1 MATVYSGASW
11 TGSYTYTRVKVDYS
25 YPSTTATA
33 TLLYTRTN
41 TYSGETSASGATF
54 WFGNGSAGFSKSFW
68 GQTTD
73 AVVTSCTFTV
83 NLAGGTYSGSSNGQ
97 YLGGSWSVSLPAHTY
112 AISYSLNGGTS
123 GTTTAQTKT
132 HGTNLTLH
140 GAPSKSNTTGNGYTV
155 SFNANGGNSP
165 SKSSVTATNTYSY
178 SFGGWKSSA
187 TGTTWGA
194 GASFS
199 ENNAT
204 TLSAQWNTTTS
215 RGAVT
220 TATCS
225 KNNGTSTRTVTFNA
239 NGGSCSTSSSNSTAT
254 ITYTMNGW
262 YTATSGGTKR
272 CGSGG
277 SYTPSATETLYAQW
291 GSSTGTYSAVTL
303 PSATKSSTAATAR
316 VVTFNA
322 NGGSCSTASS
332 NSNATITYS
341 LKGWYTAT
349 SGGTSR
355 GTAGQTYTPSGSETI
370 YAQWDSTTGSYSAVT
385 LPSATK
391 ANTTATRKVTFNA
404 TSNGG
409 NCSTSSLDS
418 SATVTYSHT
427 GWFTAA
433 SGGTSRGAAGASYTP
448 SATETVYAQFSG
460 TTGTYSAVTLP
471 AATKASSTTYR
482 TVNFDSNGGICL
494 TTSLQSSSTLS
505 YTQTGWFTQA
515 SGGEKR
521 GNAGASYTPSSEETL
536 YAQFSGTT
544 GDFTAV
550 TLPAVARDGYKFKGW
565 ALDKD
570 ATLGFTTTYTPAAD
584 GEVLYAIWEEVGN
597 DITKNNVFLK
607 MNGVWKPVS
616 QIACITSGAS
626 AENLTTELG
635 DYENALNTQENTI
648 DTIAKALQGKAING
662 INPDE
667 YMSGFFN
674 DTIETFSNDYITYTH
689 SYCICNKANLKK
701 IKLGGLTTLS
711 GYAISSCS
719 ALHTIDFEKLTK
731 MNGVSLNGLTAL
743 HTFIIRTPSVCSLA
757 NASSFARTK
766 IEEGTGYIYVPDNLI
781 DSYKSATNWS
791 TYANQIK
798 GLSELGG

>member
-140 GAPSKSNTTGNGYTV
+140 GTPSKSNTTGNGYVV

-178 SFGGWKSSA
+178 SFAGWKSSA
-187 TGTTWGA
+187 TGTVWSA
-194 GASFS
+194 GATNFS

-204 TLSAQWNTTTS
+204 TLSAQWNTSTS

-225 KNNGTSTRTVTFNA
+225 KSNGTATRTVTFNA
-239 NGGSCSTSSSNSTAT
+239 NGGSCSTASSKSTAT

-291 GSSTGTYSAVTL
+291 GSSTGTYSQVTL
-303 PSATKSSTAATAR
+303 PSATKASTTTSR
-316 VVTFNA
+316 TVTLNA
-322 NGGSCSTASS
+322 NGGSCSTASVK
-332 NSNATITYS
+332 SNATVTYS
-341 LKGWYTAT
+341 HTGWFTAT

-355 GTAGQTYTPSGSETI
+355 GTAGAKYTPGASETI
-370 YAQWDSTTGSYSAVT
+370 YAQFSSSTGS
-385 LPSATK
+385 
-391 ANTTATRKVTFNA
+391 
-404 TSNGG
+404 
-409 NCSTSSLDS
+409 
-418 SATVTYSHT
+418 
-427 GWFTAA
+427 
-433 SGGTSRGAAGASYTP
+433 
-448 SATETVYAQFSG
+448 
-460 TTGTYSAVTLP
+460 YSAVTLP

-482 TVNFDSNGGICL
+482 TINFDANGGICL
-494 TTSLQSSSTLS
+494 TTSLKSSSTLS
-505 YTQTGWFTQA
+505 YTQTGWFTAA
-515 SGGEKR
+515 SGGTNR
-521 GNAGASYTPSSEETL
+521 GNAGGTYTPSAEETL

-544 GDFTAV
+544 GDFTEV

-565 ALDKD
+565 SLDRN
-570 ATLGFTTTYTPAAD
+570 ATSGLTTTYVPTTD
-584 GEVLYAIWEEVGN
+584 GEILYAIWEEISTDSG
-597 DITKNNVFLK
+597 DTTPKAYIKIS
-607 MNGVWKPVS
+607 GSWKPVI
-616 QIACITSGAS
+616 QVGV
-626 AENLTTELG
+626 
-635 DYENALNTQENTI
+635 
-648 DTIAKALQGKAING
+648 KA
-662 INPDE
+662 
-667 YMSGFFN
+667 
-674 DTIETFSNDYITYTH
+674 
-689 SYCICNKANLKK
+689 
-701 IKLGGLTTLS
+701 GGS
-711 GYAISSCS
+711 W
-719 ALHTIDFEKLTK
+719 K
-731 MNGVSLNGLTAL
+731 V
-743 HTFIIRTPSVCSLA
+743 
-757 NASSFARTK
+757 
-766 IEEGTGYIYVPDNLI
+766 
-781 DSYKSATNWS
+781 
-791 TYANQIK
+791 
-798 GLSELGG
+798 